1 MRSYFSALDDAS
13 SCDAAT
19 TTANSKETETTR
31 DRARGGETADR
42 TTARARESDGD
53 GDVPRIERTRIE
65 SNRRI
70 IF

>member
-53 GDVPRIERTRIE
+53 VPRTERTRIE